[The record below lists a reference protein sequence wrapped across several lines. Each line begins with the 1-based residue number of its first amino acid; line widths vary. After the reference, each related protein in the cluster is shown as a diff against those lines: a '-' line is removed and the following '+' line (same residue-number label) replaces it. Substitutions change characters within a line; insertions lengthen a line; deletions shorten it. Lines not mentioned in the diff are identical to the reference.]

1 MRKITLIFTTILL
14 SVISYS
20 QFKISGTVYNQEKEP
35 LPWATIQLENS
46 KYVATTNGDG
56 YFEFTNLK
64 PGTYNLNYQYVG
76 YKPLRYGVILK
87 DKDMPASVTLS
98 RKRSMINEVTVSS
111 SRIEENTPTTYTTIT
126 KKEIEKNN
134 LGQDIPYLLQQSPS
148 MVVTSDAGA
157 GIGYTYMRIRGTD
170 ASRINVTINGIPV
183 NDAESHGVFFVNM
196 PDFAS
201 SIESVD
207 IQRGAGTSTNG
218 VGAFG
223 ASVNLYT
230 DFRSENPYA
239 EVNNSIGSFGT
250 IRNIVKFGTGIINRK
265 FSFEGRLSNIQSDG
279 FVDRASSDLQSYFFS
294 GQYASGKNNMKFITF
309 SGKEVTYQAWGGIPR
324 DSLETNRTYNTY
336 TYENEVDNYQQTHYQ
351 LFYDRKIN
359 SKLFLNTALHYT
371 KGQGYFEQFKGA
383 EDMADYGIDPIVKYI
398 NDSTNVTITT
408 TDLIRRRWLDNDYYG
423 GVFTLKYT
431 PNSRIKTIL
440 GGGYNIYDG
449 DHFGEVIWARYSNNL
464 DIRDRYYENN
474 ATKTDGN
481 IYSKTN
487 IQVSKKVNT
496 FLDLQV
502 RQINYN
508 FLGFDNEKQNV
519 QQDASFLFFNPKV
532 GASYSVNS
540 STKFYTLLAVANKE
554 PNRDDMTESTP
565 TSQPEAE
572 TLYDLEL
579 GFKRSKSKYALSVN
593 GYYMLYK
600 NQLVSTGAL
609 NDVGASVR
617 TNIKD
622 SYRMGIEIEGGVQ
635 ITKGLKWSGNIT
647 ISQNRI
653 QNWTEYVEAYDS
665 NFAYIG
671 VSEGI
676 DYENTAL
683 AFSPSII
690 ASSIIEFFPYK
701 QFDGPRMAN
710 RIDNLS
716 ISLISKYVGEQFV
729 DNTGSSDRM
738 LDAYFVHDLRINY
751 DIKFRTGLDKITI
764 FGSIYNLTNQLYSA
778 NAWVYR
784 YTFDGSDPITDMGFY
799 PQATTNLLI
808 GLNLK
813 F

>member
-250 IRNIVKFGTGIINRK
+250 IRNTVKFGTGIINRK

-294 GQYASGKNNMKFITF
+294 GQYASGKNNMKI
-309 SGKEVTYQAWGGIPR
+309 
-324 DSLETNRTYNTY
+324 
-336 TYENEVDNYQQTHYQ
+336 HY
-351 LFYDRKIN
+351 
-359 SKLFLNTALHYT
+359 
-371 KGQGYFEQFKGA
+371 
-383 EDMADYGIDPIVKYI
+383 
-398 NDSTNVTITT
+398 
-408 TDLIRRRWLDNDYYG
+408 
-423 GVFTLKYT
+423 
-431 PNSRIKTIL
+431 
-440 GGGYNIYDG
+440 
-449 DHFGEVIWARYSNNL
+449 
-464 DIRDRYYENN
+464 
-474 ATKTDGN
+474 
-481 IYSKTN
+481 
-487 IQVSKKVNT
+487 
-496 FLDLQV
+496 
-502 RQINYN
+502 
-508 FLGFDNEKQNV
+508 
-519 QQDASFLFFNPKV
+519 FF
-532 GASYSVNS
+532 
-540 STKFYTLLAVANKE
+540 
-554 PNRDDMTESTP
+554 
-565 TSQPEAE
+565 
-572 TLYDLEL
+572 
-579 GFKRSKSKYALSVN
+579 
-593 GYYMLYK
+593 
-600 NQLVSTGAL
+600 
-609 NDVGASVR
+609 
-617 TNIKD
+617 
-622 SYRMGIEIEGGVQ
+622 
-635 ITKGLKWSGNIT
+635 W
-647 ISQNRI
+647 
-653 QNWTEYVEAYDS
+653 
-665 NFAYIG
+665 
-671 VSEGI
+671 
-676 DYENTAL
+676 
-683 AFSPSII
+683 
-690 ASSIIEFFPYK
+690 
-701 QFDGPRMAN
+701 
-710 RIDNLS
+710 
-716 ISLISKYVGEQFV
+716 
-729 DNTGSSDRM
+729 
-738 LDAYFVHDLRINY
+738 
-751 DIKFRTGLDKITI
+751 
-764 FGSIYNLTNQLYSA
+764 
-778 NAWVYR
+778 
-784 YTFDGSDPITDMGFY
+784 
-799 PQATTNLLI
+799 
-808 GLNLK
+808 
-813 F
+813 

>member
-1 MRKITLIFTTILL
+1 MKKASLTVISIFFSLL
-14 SVISYS
+14 SLA
-20 QFKISGTVYNQEKEP
+20 QFSLSGKVLNQTGEP
-35 LPWATIQLENS
+35 LPWATIQLKNS
-46 KYVATTNGDG
+46 QYVATTNGEG
-56 YFEFTNLK
+56 FFEFNNLR
-64 PGTYNLNYQYVG
+64 NNNYTILIKYLG
-76 YKPLRYGVILK
+76 YKSQIKTVAINNK
-87 DKDMPASVTLS
+87 NVTLS
-98 RKRSMINEVTVSS
+98 ISLSRKDHLINEVTVSGT
-111 SRIEENTPTTYTTIT
+111 RIEENTPTTYTTIE
-126 KKEIEKNN
+126 KEEIEKNN

-157 GIGYTYMRIRGTD
+157 GVGYTYMRIRGTD

-230 DFRSENPYA
+230 DFRSETPYG

-250 IRNIVKFGTGIINRK
+250 IRNTVKFGTGVINRK

-294 GQYASGKNNMKFITF
+294 GQYASGKNNLKFITF
-309 SGKEVTYQAWGGIPR
+309 SGKETTYQAWGGIPR
-324 DSLETNRTYNTY
+324 DSLKTNRTFNPY
-336 TYENEVDNYQQTHYQ
+336 TYENEVDDYQQTHYQ

-359 SKLFLNTALHYT
+359 RKLFLNTALHYT
-371 KGQGYFEQFKGA
+371 KGAGYFEQFREGD
-383 EDMADYGIDPIVKYI
+383 DMSTYGIDPLFT
-398 NDSTNVTITT
+398 STDTITT
-408 TDLIRRRWLDNDYYG
+408 TDLIRRRWLDNDFFG
-423 GVFTLKYT
+423 GIFTLKYR
-431 PNSRIKTIL
+431 PNSKIQTIL
-440 GGGYNIYDG
+440 GGGYNFYDG
-449 DHFGEVIWARYSNNL
+449 DHFGEVIWARYANNL

-487 IQVSKKVNT
+487 VQVSKKLNA
-496 FLDLQV
+496 FLDLQI
-502 RQINYN
+502 RQINYD
-508 FLGFDNEKQNV
+508 FLGFDNQLRNV
-519 QQDASFLFFNPKV
+519 QQEANFLFFNPKV
-532 GASYSVNS
+532 GASYAINS
-540 STKFYTLLAVANKE
+540 STKFYTLFAVANKE
-554 PNRDDMTESTP
+554 PNRDDLTESSP
-565 TSQPEAE
+565 TSRPKHE

-600 NQLVSTGAL
+600 NQLVATGAL

-617 TNIKD
+617 TNIED
-622 SYRMGIEIEGGVQ
+622 SYRLGIEIEGGLQ
-635 ITKGLKWSGNIT
+635 ITKGLKWSGNLT
-647 ISQNRI
+647 LSQNKI
-653 QNWTEYVEAYDS
+653 QNWTEYVDNWDTWGKDTVVHTNS
-665 NFAYIG
+665 
-671 VSEGI
+671 
-676 DYENTAL
+676 TL
-683 AFSPSII
+683 AFSPSVIG
-690 ASSIIEFFPYK
+690 SSIFEFSPYK

-716 ISLISKYVGEQFV
+716 IALISKYVGEQFV
-729 DNTGSSDRM
+729 DNTQSLDRS

-751 DIKFRTGLDKITI
+751 DIKFRSGIDKLTL
-764 FGSIYNLTNQLYSA
+764 FGSIYNLTNELYSA
-778 NAWVYR
+778 NAWSYR
-784 YTFDGSDPITDMGFY
+784 YSSGGEFQQLMGFY
-799 PQATTNLLI
+799 PQASTNFLV
-808 GLNLK
+808 GLNLR

>member
-1 MRKITLIFTTILL
+1 MRKITLIFTTVLL

-20 QFKISGTVYNQEKEP
+20 QFKISGIVTNQEKEP
-35 LPWATIQLENS
+35 LPWATIQIENS
-46 KYVATTNGDG
+46 KYVATTNGEG

-64 PGTYNLNYQYVG
+64 PGTYYLNFKYVG
-76 YKPLRYGVILK
+76 FKSYRNGYVIV
-87 DKDMPASVTLS
+87 DKDFEVSVALYQ
-98 RKRSMINEVTVSS
+98 RRLIIDEVTVSGT
-111 SRIEENTPTTYTTIT
+111 RIEENTPTTYTTID
-126 KKEIEKNN
+126 KEEIEKNN

-157 GIGYTYMRIRGTD
+157 GVGYTYMRIRGTD

-230 DFRSENPYA
+230 NFRSETPYA
-239 EVNNSIGSFGT
+239 EVNNSVGSFGT
-250 IRNIVKFGTGIINRK
+250 IRNTVKFGTGIMNRK

-279 FVDRASSDLQSYFFS
+279 FVDRASSDLKSYFFS
-294 GQYASGKNNMKFITF
+294 GQYASGKNSLKFITF
-309 SGKEVTYQAWGGIPR
+309 SGKNITYQAWAGIPR
-324 DSLETNRTYNTY
+324 DSLKTNRTYNPY
-336 TYENEVDNYQQTHYQ
+336 TYENEVDNYQQAHYQ

-359 SKLFLNTALHYT
+359 NKWFLNTALHYT
-371 KGQGYFEQFKGA
+371 KGQGYFEQYR
-383 EDMADYGIDPIVKYI
+383 EDDDMATYGIDPFTKYI
-398 NDSTNVTITT
+398 NDSTNVTLTT

-423 GVFTLKYT
+423 GIFTLKYT
-431 PNSRIKTIL
+431 PNTKIKAIL

-464 DIRDRYYENN
+464 DIRDRYYDNN

-481 IYSKTN
+481 IYLKTN
-487 IQVSKKVNT
+487 LQVSKKVNT

-508 FLGFDNEKQNV
+508 FLGFDNQLRNV
-519 QQDASFLFFNPKV
+519 EQDANFIFFNPKI
-532 GASYSVNS
+532 GASIAINS
-540 STKFYTLLAVANKE
+540 STKFYTLFAVANKE
-554 PNRDDMTESTP
+554 PNRDDLTESSP
-565 TSQPEAE
+565 TSRPQSE

-600 NQLVSTGAL
+600 NQLVATGAI

-617 TNIKD
+617 TNIED

-647 ISQNRI
+647 LSQNRI
-653 QNWTEYVEAYDS
+653 QNWTEYVDNWDTWGKDTVVHTNS
-665 NFAYIG
+665 
-671 VSEGI
+671 
-676 DYENTAL
+676 TL

-690 ASSIIEFFPYK
+690 ASSIFEFFPYK

-716 ISLISKYVGEQFV
+716 IALISKYVGEQFV
-729 DNTGSSDRM
+729 DNTASKDRM
-738 LDAYFVHDLRINY
+738 LEAYFVHDLRINY
-751 DIKFRTGLDKITI
+751 DIKFRTGLDKITL

-778 NAWVYR
+778 NAWSYR
-784 YTFDGSDPITDMGFY
+784 YTSGGEFQQLIGFY
-799 PQATTNLLI
+799 PQATTNFLV

>member
-1 MRKITLIFTTILL
+1 MKKASLTAISIFFSLL
-14 SVISYS
+14 SLA
-20 QFKISGTVYNQEKEP
+20 QFSLSGKVLNQTGEP
-35 LPWATIQLENS
+35 LPWATIQLKNS
-46 KYVATTNGDG
+46 QYVATTNGEG
-56 YFEFTNLK
+56 FFEFNNLR
-64 PGTYNLNYQYVG
+64 NNNYTILIKYLG
-76 YKPLRYGVILK
+76 YKSQTKTVVINNKNITLTI
-87 DKDMPASVTLS
+87 SLS
-98 RKRSMINEVTVSS
+98 RKDHLINEVTVSGT
-111 SRIEENTPTTYTTIT
+111 RIEENTPTTYTTIE
-126 KKEIEKNN
+126 KEEIEKNN

-157 GIGYTYMRIRGTD
+157 GVGYTYMRIRGTD

-230 DFRSENPYA
+230 DFRSETPYG

-250 IRNIVKFGTGIINRK
+250 IRNTVKFGTGVINRK

-294 GQYASGKNNMKFITF
+294 GQYASGKNNLKFITF
-309 SGKEVTYQAWGGIPR
+309 SGKETAYQAWGGIPR
-324 DSLETNRTYNTY
+324 DSLKTNRTFNPY
-336 TYENEVDNYQQTHYQ
+336 TYENEVDDYQQTHYQ

-359 SKLFLNTALHYT
+359 RKLFLNTALHYT
-371 KGQGYFEQFKGA
+371 KGAGYFEQFREGD
-383 EDMADYGIDPIVKYI
+383 DMSTYGIDPLFT
-398 NDSTNVTITT
+398 STDTITT
-408 TDLIRRRWLDNDYYG
+408 TDLIRRRWLDNDFFG
-423 GVFTLKYT
+423 GIFTLKYR
-431 PNSRIKTIL
+431 PNSKIQTIL
-440 GGGYNIYDG
+440 GGGYNFYDG
-449 DHFGEVIWARYSNNL
+449 DHFGEVIWARYANNL

-487 IQVSKKVNT
+487 VQVSKKLNA
-496 FLDLQV
+496 FLDLQI
-502 RQINYN
+502 RQINYD
-508 FLGFDNEKQNV
+508 FLGFDNQLRNV
-519 QQDASFLFFNPKV
+519 QQEANFLFFNPKV
-532 GASYSVNS
+532 GASYAINS
-540 STKFYTLLAVANKE
+540 STKFYTLFAVANKE
-554 PNRDDMTESTP
+554 PNRDDLTESSP
-565 TSQPEAE
+565 TSRPKHE

-600 NQLVSTGAL
+600 NQLVATGAL

-617 TNIKD
+617 TNIED
-622 SYRMGIEIEGGVQ
+622 SYRLGIEIEGGVQ
-635 ITKGLKWSGNIT
+635 ITKGLKWSGNLT
-647 ISQNRI
+647 LSQNKI
-653 QNWTEYVEAYDS
+653 QNWTEYVDNWDTWGKDTVVHTNS
-665 NFAYIG
+665 
-671 VSEGI
+671 
-676 DYENTAL
+676 TL
-683 AFSPSII
+683 AFSPSVI

-716 ISLISKYVGEQFV
+716 IALISKYVGEQFV
-729 DNTGSSDRM
+729 DNTQSNDRM
-738 LDAYFVHDLRINY
+738 LEAYFVHDLRINY
-751 DIKFRTGLDKITI
+751 AIKFKSGLDKITL
-764 FGSIYNLTNQLYSA
+764 FGSIYNLTNELYSA
-778 NAWVYR
+778 NAWSYR
-784 YTFDGSDPITDMGFY
+784 YSSGGEFQQDMGFY
-799 PQATTNLLI
+799 PQANRNFLI
-808 GLNLK
+808 GLNLR

>member
-1 MRKITLIFTTILL
+1 MRKLSLIFITLFL
-14 SVISYS
+14 STFSYS
-20 QFKISGTVYNQEKEP
+20 QFRISGTITNQNSEP
-35 LPWATIQLENS
+35 MPWATIQIKNT
-46 KYVATTNGDG
+46 KYIATTNGEG
-56 YFEFTNLK
+56 YFEFTNLES
-64 PGTYNLNYQYVG
+64 GTYYLNYRYVG
-76 YKPLRYGVILK
+76 YKSTQYKAVIK
-87 DKDMPASVTLS
+87 DKEISASVSLQP
-98 RKRSMINEVTVSS
+98 KDLMINEITVSGT
-111 SRIEENTPTTYTTIT
+111 RIEENTPTTYTTIN
-126 KKEIEKNN
+126 KEEIEKNN

-157 GIGYTYMRIRGTD
+157 GVGYTYMRIRGTD

-230 DFRSENPYA
+230 DFRSQTPYA

-250 IRNIVKFGTGIINRK
+250 VKNTVKFGTGVMNRK
-265 FSFEGRLSNIQSDG
+265 ISFEGRLSKVKSDG

-294 GQYASGKNNMKFITF
+294 GQYASGKNSLRFITF
-309 SGKEVTYQAWGGIPR
+309 SGKETTYQAWGGIPR
-324 DSLETNRTYNTY
+324 DSLKTNRTYNLY
-336 TYENEVDNYQQTHYQ
+336 TYENEVDDYQQTHYQ
-351 LFYDRKIN
+351 LFFDRKIN

-371 KGQGYFEQFKGA
+371 RGQGYFEQYR
-383 EDMADYGIDPIVKYI
+383 EDDDMSTYGIDPVFRA
-398 NDSTNVTITT
+398 NDTLTN

-423 GVFTLKYT
+423 GIFALKYK
-431 PNSRIKTIL
+431 PNNKIQSIL

-464 DIRDRYYENN
+464 NIRGRYYNNN

-487 IQVSKKVNT
+487 VQVSKKMNA

-508 FLGFDNEKQNV
+508 FFGFDNELKNV
-519 QQDASFLFFNPKV
+519 QQDANYFFFNPKI
-532 GASYSVNS
+532 GASYALNS
-540 STKFYTLLAVANKE
+540 SSKFYTLLAIANKE
-554 PNRDDMTESTP
+554 PNRDDLTESSP
-565 TSQPEAE
+565 TSRPKHE

-579 GFKRSKSKYALSVN
+579 GFKQSKSKYALSIN
-593 GYYMLYK
+593 GYFMLYS
-600 NQLVSTGAL
+600 NQLVATGAL

-617 TNIKD
+617 TNIED
-622 SYRMGIEIEGGVQ
+622 SYRTGIEIEGGVQ
-635 ITKGLKWSGNIT
+635 ITKGLKWSGNLT
-647 ISQNRI
+647 LSQNKI
-653 QNWTEYVEAYDS
+653 QEWTEYVDNWDTWGKDTIVHTNS
-665 NFAYIG
+665 
-671 VSEGI
+671 
-676 DYENTAL
+676 TL
-683 AFSPSII
+683 AFSPSVI
-690 ASSIIEFFPYK
+690 ASSIFEFSPYK
-701 QFDGPRMAN
+701 QWDGARKKN
-710 RIDNLS
+710 RIDKLS
-716 ISLISKYVGEQFV
+716 IALISKYVGEQFV
-729 DNTGSSDRM
+729 DNTQSQDRK
-738 LDAYFVHDLRINY
+738 LESYFIHDLRVNY
-751 DIKFRTGLDKITI
+751 SLKFRSGLDKLTL

-778 NAWVYR
+778 NAWSYR
-784 YTFDGSDPITDMGFY
+784 YSSGGESQQQMGFY
-799 PQATTNLLI
+799 PQASTNLLI

>member
-1 MRKITLIFTTILL
+1 MKKLSLIFTL
-14 SVISYS
+14 SFLTAVGFS
-20 QFKISGTVYNQEKEP
+20 QFKISGIVTNRESQP
-35 LPWATIQLENS
+35 LPWASIQIENT
-46 KYVATTNGDG
+46 KYVVTTNGEG
-56 YFEFTNLK
+56 YFEFSNLK
-64 PGTYNLNYQYVG
+64 PGTYFLNLAYMG
-76 YKPLRYGVILK
+76 YKNIRYGVVIK
-87 DKDMPASVTLS
+87 DKNISNSFALE
-98 RKRSMINEVTVSS
+98 RKDLMINEVTVSGT
-111 SRIEENTPTTYTTIT
+111 RIEENTPTTYTTIE
-126 KKEIEKNN
+126 KEEIEKNN

-157 GIGYTYMRIRGTD
+157 GVGYTYMRIRGTD

-230 DFRSENPYA
+230 DFRSETPYG

-250 IRNIVKFGTGIINRK
+250 IRNTVKFGTGVMNKK

-294 GQYASGKNNMKFITF
+294 GQYASGKNNLKFITF
-309 SGKEVTYQAWGGIPR
+309 SGKETTYQAWGGIPK
-324 DSLETNRTYNTY
+324 DSLETNRTFNPY
-336 TYENEVDNYQQTHYQ
+336 TYENEVDDYQQTHYQ

-359 SKLFLNTALHYT
+359 RKLFLNTALHYT
-371 KGQGYFEQFKGA
+371 KGAGYFEQFREGD
-383 EDMADYGIDPIVKYI
+383 DMSTYGIDPLFT
-398 NDSTNVTITT
+398 STDTITT
-408 TDLIRRRWLDNDYYG
+408 TDLIRRRWLDNYFFG
-423 GVFTLKYT
+423 GIFTLKYR
-431 PNSRIKTIL
+431 PNSKIQTIL
-440 GGGYNIYDG
+440 GGGYNFYDG
-449 DHFGEVIWARYSNNL
+449 DHFGELIWARYANNL

-487 IQVSKKVNT
+487 VQVSKKLNA
-496 FLDLQV
+496 FLDLQI
-502 RQINYN
+502 RQINYD
-508 FLGFDNEKQNV
+508 FLGFDNQLRNV
-519 QQDASFLFFNPKV
+519 QQEANFLFFNPKV
-532 GASYSVNS
+532 GASYAINS
-540 STKFYTLLAVANKE
+540 STKFYTLFAVANKE
-554 PNRDDMTESTP
+554 PNRDDLTESSP
-565 TSQPEAE
+565 TSRPKHE

-600 NQLVSTGAL
+600 NQLVATGAL

-617 TNIKD
+617 TNIED
-622 SYRMGIEIEGGVQ
+622 SYRLGIEIEGGVQ
-635 ITKGLKWSGNIT
+635 ITKGLKWSGNLT
-647 ISQNRI
+647 LSQNKI
-653 QNWTEYVEAYDS
+653 QNWTEYVDNWDTWGKDTVVHTNS
-665 NFAYIG
+665 
-671 VSEGI
+671 
-676 DYENTAL
+676 TL
-683 AFSPSII
+683 AFSPSVI

-716 ISLISKYVGEQFV
+716 IALISKYVGEQFI
-729 DNTGSSDRM
+729 DNTQSNDRM
-738 LDAYFVHDLRINY
+738 LEAYFVHDLRINY
-751 DIKFRTGLDKITI
+751 SVKFRSGLDKITV
-764 FGSIYNLTNQLYSA
+764 FGSIYNITNELYSA
-778 NAWVYR
+778 NAWSYR
-784 YTFDGSDPITDMGFY
+784 YSTGGEFEQLMGFY
-799 PQATTNLLI
+799 PQATRNFLI

>member
-1 MRKITLIFTTILL
+1 
-14 SVISYS
+14 
-20 QFKISGTVYNQEKEP
+20 
-35 LPWATIQLENS
+35 
-46 KYVATTNGDG
+46 ATTNGEG
-56 YFEFTNLK
+56 YFEFTNLES
-64 PGTYNLNYQYVG
+64 GTYYLNYRYVG
-76 YKPLRYGVILK
+76 YKSTQYKAVIK
-87 DKDMPASVTLS
+87 DKEISASVSLQP
-98 RKRSMINEVTVSS
+98 KDLMINEITVSGT
-111 SRIEENTPTTYTTIT
+111 RIEENTPTTYTTIN
-126 KKEIEKNN
+126 KEEIEKNN

-157 GIGYTYMRIRGTD
+157 GVGYTYMRIRGTD

-230 DFRSENPYA
+230 DFRSQTPYA

-250 IRNIVKFGTGIINRK
+250 VKNTVKFGTGVMNRK
-265 FSFEGRLSNIQSDG
+265 ISFEGRLSKVKSDG

-294 GQYASGKNNMKFITF
+294 GQYASGKNSLRFITF
-309 SGKEVTYQAWGGIPR
+309 SGKETTYQAWGGIPR
-324 DSLETNRTYNTY
+324 DSLKTNRTYNLY
-336 TYENEVDNYQQTHYQ
+336 TYENEVDDYQQTHYQ
-351 LFYDRKIN
+351 LFFDRKIN

-371 KGQGYFEQFKGA
+371 RGQGYFEQYR
-383 EDMADYGIDPIVKYI
+383 EDDDMSTYGIDPVFRA
-398 NDSTNVTITT
+398 NDTLTN

-423 GVFTLKYT
+423 GIFALKYK
-431 PNSRIKTIL
+431 PNNKIQSIL

-464 DIRDRYYENN
+464 NIRGRYYNNN

-487 IQVSKKVNT
+487 VQVSKKMNA

-508 FLGFDNEKQNV
+508 FFGFDNELKNV
-519 QQDASFLFFNPKV
+519 QQDANYFFFNPKI
-532 GASYSVNS
+532 GASYALNS
-540 STKFYTLLAVANKE
+540 SSKFYTLLAIANKE
-554 PNRDDMTESTP
+554 PNRDDLTESSP
-565 TSQPEAE
+565 TSRPKHE

-579 GFKRSKSKYALSVN
+579 GFKQSKSKYALSIN
-593 GYYMLYK
+593 GYFMLYS
-600 NQLVSTGAL
+600 NQLVATGAL

-617 TNIKD
+617 TNIED
-622 SYRMGIEIEGGVQ
+622 SYRTGIEIEGGVQ
-635 ITKGLKWSGNIT
+635 ITKGLKWSGNLT
-647 ISQNRI
+647 LSQNKI
-653 QNWTEYVEAYDS
+653 QEWTEYVDNWDTWGKDTIVHTNS
-665 NFAYIG
+665 
-671 VSEGI
+671 
-676 DYENTAL
+676 TL
-683 AFSPSII
+683 AFSPSVI
-690 ASSIIEFFPYK
+690 ASSIFEFSPYK
-701 QFDGPRMAN
+701 QWDGARKKN
-710 RIDNLS
+710 RIDKLS
-716 ISLISKYVGEQFV
+716 IALISKYVGEQFV
-729 DNTGSSDRM
+729 DNTQSQDRK
-738 LDAYFVHDLRINY
+738 LESYFIHDLRVNY
-751 DIKFRTGLDKITI
+751 SLKFRSGLDKLTL

-778 NAWVYR
+778 NAWSYR
-784 YTFDGSDPITDMGFY
+784 YSSGGESQQQMGFY
-799 PQATTNLLI
+799 PQASTNLLI

>member
-1 MRKITLIFTTILL
+1 M
-14 SVISYS
+14 
-20 QFKISGTVYNQEKEP
+20 
-35 LPWATIQLENS
+35 PWATIQIKNT
-46 KYVATTNGDG
+46 KYIATTNGEG
-56 YFEFTNLK
+56 YFEFTNLES
-64 PGTYNLNYQYVG
+64 GTYYLNYRYVG
-76 YKPLRYGVILK
+76 YKSTQYKAVIK
-87 DKDMPASVTLS
+87 DKDISASVSLQP
-98 RKRSMINEVTVSS
+98 KDLMINEITVSGT
-111 SRIEENTPTTYTTIT
+111 RIEENTPTTYTTIN
-126 KKEIEKNN
+126 KEEIEKNN

-157 GIGYTYMRIRGTD
+157 GVGYTYMRIRGTD

-230 DFRSENPYA
+230 DFRSQTPYA

-250 IRNIVKFGTGIINRK
+250 VKNTVKFGTGVMNRK
-265 FSFEGRLSNIQSDG
+265 ISFEGRLSKVKSDG

-294 GQYASGKNNMKFITF
+294 GQYASGKNSLRFITF
-309 SGKEVTYQAWGGIPR
+309 SGKETTYQAWGGIPR
-324 DSLETNRTYNTY
+324 DSLKTNRTYNLY
-336 TYENEVDNYQQTHYQ
+336 TYENEVDDYQQTHYQ
-351 LFYDRKIN
+351 LFFDRKIN

-371 KGQGYFEQFKGA
+371 RGQGYFEQYR
-383 EDMADYGIDPIVKYI
+383 EDDDMSTYGIDPVFRA
-398 NDSTNVTITT
+398 NDTLTN

-423 GVFTLKYT
+423 GIFALKYK
-431 PNSRIKTIL
+431 PNNKIQSIL

-464 DIRDRYYENN
+464 NIRGRYYNNN

-487 IQVSKKVNT
+487 VQVSKKMNA

-508 FLGFDNEKQNV
+508 FFGFDNELKNV
-519 QQDASFLFFNPKV
+519 QQDANYFFFNPKI
-532 GASYSVNS
+532 GASYALNS
-540 STKFYTLLAVANKE
+540 SSKFYTLLAIANKE
-554 PNRDDMTESTP
+554 PNRDDLTESSP
-565 TSQPEAE
+565 TSRPKHE

-579 GFKRSKSKYALSVN
+579 GFKQSKSKYALSIN
-593 GYYMLYK
+593 GYFMLYN
-600 NQLVSTGAL
+600 NQLVATGAL

-617 TNIKD
+617 TNIED
-622 SYRMGIEIEGGVQ
+622 SYRTGIEIEGGVQ
-635 ITKGLKWSGNIT
+635 ITKGLKWSGNLT
-647 ISQNRI
+647 LSQNKI
-653 QNWTEYVEAYDS
+653 QEWTEYVDNWDTWGKDTIVHTNS
-665 NFAYIG
+665 
-671 VSEGI
+671 
-676 DYENTAL
+676 TL
-683 AFSPSII
+683 AFSPSVI
-690 ASSIIEFFPYK
+690 ASSIFEFSPYK
-701 QFDGPRMAN
+701 QWDGARKKN
-710 RIDNLS
+710 RIDKLS
-716 ISLISKYVGEQFV
+716 IALISKYVGEQFV
-729 DNTGSSDRM
+729 DNTQSQDRK
-738 LDAYFVHDLRINY
+738 LESYFIHDLRVNY
-751 DIKFRTGLDKITI
+751 SLKFRSGLDKLTL

-778 NAWVYR
+778 NAWSYR
-784 YTFDGSDPITDMGFY
+784 YSSGGESQQQMGFY
-799 PQATTNLLI
+799 PQASTNLLI

>member
-1 MRKITLIFTTILL
+1 MKKASLTAISIFFSLL
-14 SVISYS
+14 SLA
-20 QFKISGTVYNQEKEP
+20 QFSLSGKVLNQTGEP
-35 LPWATIQLENS
+35 LPWATIQLKNS
-46 KYVATTNGDG
+46 QYVATTNGEG
-56 YFEFTNLK
+56 FFEFNNLR
-64 PGTYNLNYQYVG
+64 NNNYTILIKYLG
-76 YKPLRYGVILK
+76 YKSQIKTVAINNK
-87 DKDMPASVTLS
+87 NVTLS
-98 RKRSMINEVTVSS
+98 ISLSRKDHLINEVTVSGT
-111 SRIEENTPTTYTTIT
+111 RIEENTPTTYTTIE
-126 KKEIEKNN
+126 KEEIEKNN

-157 GIGYTYMRIRGTD
+157 GVGYTYMRIRGTD

-230 DFRSENPYA
+230 DFRSETPYG

-250 IRNIVKFGTGIINRK
+250 IRNTVKFGTGVINRK

-294 GQYASGKNNMKFITF
+294 GQYASGKNNLKFITF
-309 SGKEVTYQAWGGIPR
+309 SGKETTYQAWGGIPR
-324 DSLETNRTYNTY
+324 DSLKTNRTFNPY
-336 TYENEVDNYQQTHYQ
+336 TYENEVDDYQQTHYQ

-359 SKLFLNTALHYT
+359 RKLFLNTALHYT
-371 KGQGYFEQFKGA
+371 KGAGYFEQFREGD
-383 EDMADYGIDPIVKYI
+383 DMSTYGIDPLFT
-398 NDSTNVTITT
+398 STDTITT
-408 TDLIRRRWLDNDYYG
+408 TDLIRRRWLDNDFFG
-423 GVFTLKYT
+423 GIFTLKYR
-431 PNSRIKTIL
+431 PNSKIQTIL
-440 GGGYNIYDG
+440 GGGYNFYDG
-449 DHFGEVIWARYSNNL
+449 DHFGEVIWARYANNL

-487 IQVSKKVNT
+487 VQVSKKLNA
-496 FLDLQV
+496 FLDLQI
-502 RQINYN
+502 RQINYD
-508 FLGFDNEKQNV
+508 FLGFDNQLRNV
-519 QQDASFLFFNPKV
+519 QQEANFLFFNPKV
-532 GASYSVNS
+532 GASYAINS
-540 STKFYTLLAVANKE
+540 STKFYTLFAVANKE
-554 PNRDDMTESTP
+554 PNRDDLTESSP
-565 TSQPEAE
+565 TSRPKHE

-600 NQLVSTGAL
+600 NQLVATGAL

-617 TNIKD
+617 TNIED
-622 SYRMGIEIEGGVQ
+622 SYRLGIEIEGGVQ
-635 ITKGLKWSGNIT
+635 ITKGLKWSGNLT
-647 ISQNRI
+647 LSQNKI
-653 QNWTEYVEAYDS
+653 QNWTEYVDNWDTWGKDTVVHTNS
-665 NFAYIG
+665 
-671 VSEGI
+671 
-676 DYENTAL
+676 TL
-683 AFSPSII
+683 AFSPSVI

-716 ISLISKYVGEQFV
+716 IALISKYVGEQFV
-729 DNTGSSDRM
+729 DNTQSNDRM
-738 LDAYFVHDLRINY
+738 LEAYFVHDLRINY
-751 DIKFRTGLDKITI
+751 SVKFRSGLDKITV
-764 FGSIYNLTNQLYSA
+764 FGSIYNITNELYSA
-778 NAWVYR
+778 NAWSYR
-784 YTFDGSDPITDMGFY
+784 YSTGGEFEQLMGFY
-799 PQATTNLLI
+799 PQATRNFLI

>member
-1 MRKITLIFTTILL
+1 M
-14 SVISYS
+14 
-20 QFKISGTVYNQEKEP
+20 
-35 LPWATIQLENS
+35 
-46 KYVATTNGDG
+46 ATTNGEG
-56 YFEFTNLK
+56 YFEFTNLES
-64 PGTYNLNYQYVG
+64 GTYYLNYRYVG
-76 YKPLRYGVILK
+76 YKSTQYKAVIK
-87 DKDMPASVTLS
+87 DKEISASVSLQP
-98 RKRSMINEVTVSS
+98 KDLMINEITVSGT
-111 SRIEENTPTTYTTIT
+111 RIEENTPTTYTTIN
-126 KKEIEKNN
+126 KEEIEKNN

-157 GIGYTYMRIRGTD
+157 GVGYTYMRIRGTD

-230 DFRSENPYA
+230 DFRSQTPYA

-250 IRNIVKFGTGIINRK
+250 VKNTVKFGTGVMNRK
-265 FSFEGRLSNIQSDG
+265 ISFEGRLSKVKSDG

-294 GQYASGKNNMKFITF
+294 GQYASGKNSLRFITF
-309 SGKEVTYQAWGGIPR
+309 SGKETTYQAWGGIPR
-324 DSLETNRTYNTY
+324 DSLKTNRTYNLY
-336 TYENEVDNYQQTHYQ
+336 TYENEVDDYQQTHYQ
-351 LFYDRKIN
+351 LFFDRKIN

-371 KGQGYFEQFKGA
+371 RGQGYFEQYR
-383 EDMADYGIDPIVKYI
+383 EDDDMSTYGIDPVFRA
-398 NDSTNVTITT
+398 NDTLTN

-423 GVFTLKYT
+423 GIFALKYK
-431 PNSRIKTIL
+431 PNNKIQSIL

-464 DIRDRYYENN
+464 NIRGRYYNNN

-487 IQVSKKVNT
+487 VQVSKKMNA

-508 FLGFDNEKQNV
+508 FFGFDNELKNV
-519 QQDASFLFFNPKV
+519 QQDANYFFFNPKI
-532 GASYSVNS
+532 GASYALNS
-540 STKFYTLLAVANKE
+540 SSKFYTLLAIANKE
-554 PNRDDMTESTP
+554 PNRDDLTESSP
-565 TSQPEAE
+565 TSRPKHE

-579 GFKRSKSKYALSVN
+579 GFKQSKSKYALSIN
-593 GYYMLYK
+593 GYFMLYS
-600 NQLVSTGAL
+600 NQLVATGAL

-617 TNIKD
+617 TNIED
-622 SYRMGIEIEGGVQ
+622 SYRTGIEIEGGVQ
-635 ITKGLKWSGNIT
+635 ITKGLKWSGNLT
-647 ISQNRI
+647 LSQNKI
-653 QNWTEYVEAYDS
+653 QEWTEYVDNWDTWGKDTIVHTNS
-665 NFAYIG
+665 
-671 VSEGI
+671 
-676 DYENTAL
+676 TL
-683 AFSPSII
+683 AFSPSVI
-690 ASSIIEFFPYK
+690 ASSIFEFSPYK
-701 QFDGPRMAN
+701 QWDGARKKN
-710 RIDNLS
+710 RIDKLS
-716 ISLISKYVGEQFV
+716 IALISKYVGEQFV
-729 DNTGSSDRM
+729 DNTQSQDRK
-738 LDAYFVHDLRINY
+738 LESYFIHDLRVNY
-751 DIKFRTGLDKITI
+751 SLKFRSGLDKLTL

-778 NAWVYR
+778 NAWSYR
-784 YTFDGSDPITDMGFY
+784 YSSGGESQQQMGFY
-799 PQATTNLLI
+799 PQASTNLLI

>member
-1 MRKITLIFTTILL
+1 MT
-14 SVISYS
+14 
-20 QFKISGTVYNQEKEP
+20 
-35 LPWATIQLENS
+35 
-46 KYVATTNGDG
+46 
-56 YFEFTNLK
+56 
-64 PGTYNLNYQYVG
+64 
-76 YKPLRYGVILK
+76 
-87 DKDMPASVTLS
+87 ASVTLS

-250 IRNIVKFGTGIINRK
+250 IRNTVKFGTGIINRK

-487 IQVSKKVNT
+487 IQVSKKVNI

-519 QQDASFLFFNPKV
+519 QQDASFLILKLEPLILLTLVQSFTHYLQLP
-532 GASYSVNS
+532 
-540 STKFYTLLAVANKE
+540 TKS
-554 PNRDDMTESTP
+554 RTE
-565 TSQPEAE
+565 
-572 TLYDLEL
+572 
-579 GFKRSKSKYALSVN
+579 
-593 GYYMLYK
+593 M
-600 NQLVSTGAL
+600 
-609 NDVGASVR
+609 
-617 TNIKD
+617 I
-622 SYRMGIEIEGGVQ
+622 
-635 ITKGLKWSGNIT
+635 
-647 ISQNRI
+647 
-653 QNWTEYVEAYDS
+653 
-665 NFAYIG
+665 
-671 VSEGI
+671 
-676 DYENTAL
+676 
-683 AFSPSII
+683 
-690 ASSIIEFFPYK
+690 
-701 QFDGPRMAN
+701 
-710 RIDNLS
+710 
-716 ISLISKYVGEQFV
+716 
-729 DNTGSSDRM
+729 
-738 LDAYFVHDLRINY
+738 
-751 DIKFRTGLDKITI
+751 
-764 FGSIYNLTNQLYSA
+764 
-778 NAWVYR
+778 
-784 YTFDGSDPITDMGFY
+784 
-799 PQATTNLLI
+799 
-808 GLNLK
+808 
-813 F
+813 